1 MPSLECLGNG
11 NPLCRN
17 TLIQKLSDLGGNLFC
32 ELQDTRVIGAQFP
45 ENDQAVFG
53 KFKYYIGA
61 VVQAVAAMVQ
71 LHVHLDPSAVHVEE
85 IESPHI
91 RRSR

>member
-1 MPSLECLGNG
+1 MMHSDNCWTFFSVRLHCCRAYRVPSLECLGNG

-32 ELQDTRVIGAQFP
+32 ELQDTRVIGAQFS

-53 KFKYYIGA
+53 KFRYYVGA
-61 VVQAVAAMVQ
+61 LVQAVGAMV
-71 LHVHLDPSAVHVEE
+71 
-85 IESPHI
+85 
-91 RRSR
+91 